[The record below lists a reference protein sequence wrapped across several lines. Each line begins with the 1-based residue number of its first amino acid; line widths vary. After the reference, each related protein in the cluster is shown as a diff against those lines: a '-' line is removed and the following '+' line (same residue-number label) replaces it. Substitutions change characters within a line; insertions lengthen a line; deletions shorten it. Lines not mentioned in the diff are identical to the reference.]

1 MSKIKKKYIYKICTI
16 SEWNSASL
24 NGYYL
29 GSKLDLSDKFIHFST
44 AQQIEETL
52 RLHFDKINN
61 LCLLKVST
69 EGLNIIWEKSRN
81 NQLFPHLYNTLDTK
95 KVIEVINILK
105 DKSGSFNITNLKLE

>member
-1 MSKIKKKYIYKICTI
+1 MGKNKNRYIYKICTI
-16 SEWNSASL
+16 SEWNNASL
-24 NGYYL
+24 KGHYS
-29 GSKLDLSDKFIHFST
+29 GSELDLRDKFIHFST
-44 AQQIEETL
+44 AQQVEETL

-69 EGLNIIWEKSRN
+69 EGLKIRWEKSRN

-105 DKSGSFNITNLKLE
+105 DKSSSYYITNLKLE